1 MVEHIL
7 YLQTENPYES
17 TSFSNHSFQLTTK
30 KEKPKKNKCCW
41 EAGCEVIKH
50 RIVWS
55 YNLYLVR
62 LKVMLPKKSVD
73 IGWNVLMWHNMQV
86 DDWQYCGVSCCWKIR
101 VVKHSKDFNVWTKL
115 FILFL
120 FKTIIILV
128 VLCHYSY
135 YYYVEFYVHQRL
147 GFSILNM
154 LCKMYYFVFIIYFIK
169 LCTFA

>member
-1 MVEHIL
+1 MNIFVARKLLFNKLILFSLVPILDCNFNFYEHLFFPPYFNLFVACILSISFFYFFNAGDAIKFLVEHIL

-62 LKVMLPKKSVD
+62 LKVMLPKKRWYRMKS
-73 IGWNVLMWHNMQV
+73 
-86 DDWQYCGVSCCWKIR
+86 
-101 VVKHSKDFNVWTKL
+101 FNV
-115 FILFL
+115 
-120 FKTIIILV
+120 
-128 VLCHYSY
+128 
-135 YYYVEFYVHQRL
+135 
-147 GFSILNM
+147 
-154 LCKMYYFVFIIYFIK
+154 
-169 LCTFA
+169 A